1 MSRKGDPSR
10 FINRELSWL
19 EFNGRVLEEAR
30 DPTVPLLER
39 VRFLSI
45 TSSNLDEFFMVR
57 VGGLRMLAA
66 RGASRPD
73 ISGLTPRDQLAEI
86 GRRVHAMV
94 DEQYACLARELEP
107 AMERASIRRIP
118 WDKATPAQAAHVG
131 RIFEQEIL
139 PLLTPRAIDPDQ
151 EFPMIAGLTLHLAVR
166 LHRTVAAAGAPAGEG
181 WAVVAI
187 PRTLS
192 RFYTVPTEN
201 AYHYV
206 LAEDIIR
213 GHLDR
218 LFPGCE
224 ILDTAVFRITRN
236 ADMSVVEDLAA
247 DLLSRMQDVLV
258 ARRESDCVR
267 LEIEAGAA
275 PKLTGWLRRSL
286 DADEAQVY
294 RVPGP
299 LALSSWFG
307 FGDMQGF
314 ESLKSEPWPPQPS
327 PLVPKG
333 ESMFDL
339 LDRRDVILYAPFES
353 YDPVVRFVE
362 EAAADPNVLAIKQIL
377 YRTSK
382 NSPIVAALA
391 RAAADGK
398 QVTALVELKARFDE
412 ARNIEWARAL
422 ERAGVQV
429 IYGIRGF
436 KTHAKVCLVVRREPQ
451 GIRRYVHY
459 STGNYNEMT
468 ARVYCDISLMTAAED
483 CGADASAFFNTITG
497 ITQPGA
503 YRRIE
508 AAPLGLRRK
517 VLDLIEGEVQ
527 RCKQGRPA
535 RIIVKVNS
543 LADPE
548 LIDALYRAS
557 QAGVPVDCMVRGICC
572 LRPGVKKLS
581 ENIRVFSVVDRFL
594 EHARILYCHQDGDP
608 ALFISSADWMLRNLD
623 KRIELLVEVVDP
635 ACRKVLTRV
644 LDVCLADNVK
654 ARRLRPDGSYE
665 RVKPVPKA
673 KPLRSQAALY
683 DAARRAAKSAEDSG
697 KAIFV
702 PHRPTKAR

>member
-1 MSRKGDPSR
+1 MSRQGDPSR
-10 FINRELSWL
+10 FLNRELSWL
-19 EFNGRVLEEAR
+19 EFNGRVLEEAC
-30 DPTVPLLER
+30 DDAVPLLER
-39 VRFLSI
+39 VRFLAI
-45 TSSNLDEFFMVR
+45 TASNLDEFFMVR
-57 VGGLRMLAA
+57 VGGLRMLAD
-66 RGASRPD
+66 RGRSRRD
-73 ISGLTPRDQLAEI
+73 ISGLTPRDQLSEI
-86 GRRVHAMV
+86 GRRVHDMV
-94 DEQYACLARELEP
+94 DRQYACLDRELEP
-107 AMERASIRRIP
+107 ALERASIRRIP
-118 WDKATPAQAAHVG
+118 WNRTTSEHAAHLG
-131 RIFEQEIL
+131 RIFEQELL

-151 EFPMIAGLTLHLAVR
+151 EFPLIPGLTLHLAVR
-166 LHRTVAAAGAPAGEG
+166 LRRDGPAAGASPGEG
-181 WAVVAI
+181 WAVVGI

-192 RFYTVPTEN
+192 RFYTVPAEA

-206 LAEDIIR
+206 LVEDIVR

-247 DLLSRMQDVLV
+247 DLLARMQDVLV

-267 LEIEAGAA
+267 LEIEAGAD
-275 PKLTGWLRRSL
+275 PRMTGWLRRRL
-286 DADEAQVY
+286 EADEAQVY

-307 FGDMQGF
+307 FGDLHGF
-314 ESLKSEPWPPQPS
+314 DALKSEPWPPQPS
-327 PLVPKG
+327 PLVPAR
-333 ESMFDL
+333 ESMFTL

-391 RAAADGK
+391 RAAAEGK

-451 GIRRYVHY
+451 GIRRYVHF

-468 ARVYCDISLMTAAED
+468 AQVYGDVSLMTAAED

-497 ITQPGA
+497 ITQPGP

-508 AAPLGLRRK
+508 AAPLGLRRR

-527 RCKQGRPA
+527 RCRQGRRA
-535 RIIVKVNS
+535 RIVVKVNS

-548 LIDALYRAS
+548 LIEALYRAS
-557 QAGVPVDCMVRGICC
+557 QAGVKVDCLVRGICC
-572 LRPGVKKLS
+572 LRPGVKKFS

-594 EHARILYCHQDGDP
+594 EHARILYFHQDGDP
-608 ALFISSADWMLRNLD
+608 ALFISSADWMPRNLD
-623 KRIELLVEVVDP
+623 KRIELLVAVVDP
-635 ACRKVLTRV
+635 ACRKYLTRV
-644 LDVCLADNVK
+644 LDTCLADNVK
-654 ARRLRPDGSYE
+654 ARRLRPDGTYE
-665 RVKPVPKA
+665 RVKPTPRT

-683 DAARRAAKSAEDSG
+683 DDARRAAKSAEDSG
-697 KAIFV
+697 KAVFV
-702 PHRPTKAR
+702 PHRPAKVG

>member
-1 MSRKGDPSR
+1 MSRKDPSFR
-10 FINRELSWL
+10 YLNRELSWL

-30 DPTVPLLER
+30 DPAVPLLER
-39 VRFLSI
+39 VRFLAI

-57 VGGLRMLAA
+57 VGGLRMLSD
-66 RGASRPD
+66 RGAHRKD
-73 ISGLTPRDQLAEI
+73 ISGLTPRGQLLEI

-94 DEQYACLARELEP
+94 DEQYACLARDLDP
-107 AMERASIRRIP
+107 ALERAAIRRIP
-118 WDKATPAQAAHVG
+118 WDKTTPEQSIHLD

-139 PLLTPRAIDPDQ
+139 PLLTPRAIDPEQ

-166 LHRTVAAAGAPAGEG
+166 LRRAEAATGAPAGEG

-192 RFYTVPTEN
+192 RFYTVPAED

-206 LAEDIIR
+206 LAEDLIR

-224 ILDTAVFRITRN
+224 ILETAIFRITRN

-247 DLLSRMQDVLV
+247 DLLARMQEVLV

-267 LEIEAGAA
+267 LEIEAGAD
-275 PKLTGWLRRSL
+275 PKLAGWLRRRL

-299 LALSSWFG
+299 LALSAWFG

-314 ESLKSEPWPPQPS
+314 ESLKSEPRPPQPS
-327 PLVPKG
+327 PLVPRG
-333 ESMFDL
+333 EPMFDL

-353 YDPVVRFVE
+353 YDPVVAFVE

-422 ERAGVQV
+422 EHAGVQV

-451 GIRRYVHY
+451 GIRRYVHF

-468 ARVYCDISLMTAAED
+468 ARIYADISLLTAAED
-483 CGADASAFFNTITG
+483 YGADASAFFNTITG
-497 ITQPGA
+497 ITQPGSL
-503 YRRIE
+503 RRLE
-508 AAPLGLRRK
+508 AAPLGLRRRA
-517 VLDLIEGEVQ
+517 LDLIEGEIH

-535 RIIVKVNS
+535 RIVVKVNS

-557 QAGVPVDCMVRGICC
+557 QAGVPVDLLVRGICC
-572 LRPGVKKLS
+572 LRPGVPGLS
-581 ENIRVFSVVDRFL
+581 EKIRVFSVVDRFL
-594 EHARILYCHQDGDP
+594 EHARILYFHQDGDP
-608 ALFISSADWMLRNLD
+608 ALFISSADWMPRNLD
-623 KRIELLVEVVDP
+623 KRIELLIEVVDP
-635 ACRKVLTRV
+635 ACRKYLTRV
-644 LDVCLADNVK
+644 LDVCLADTVK
-654 ARRLRPDGSYE
+654 ARRLLPDGSYE
-665 RVKPVPKA
+665 RVRPAPKA
-673 KPLRSQAALY
+673 KPVRSQQALY
-683 DAARRAAKSAEDSG
+683 EAARRAAKAAEDSG
-697 KAIFV
+697 KAVFV

>member
-1 MSRKGDPSR
+1 MSRKSDASR

-19 EFNGRVLEEAR
+19 EFNERVLEEAC
-30 DPTVPLLER
+30 DPSVPLLER
-39 VRFLSI
+39 VRFLAI
-45 TSSNLDEFFMVR
+45 TASNLDEFFMVR

-66 RGASRPD
+66 RGASRRD
-73 ISGLTPRDQLAEI
+73 ISGMTVREQLAEI
-86 GRRVHAMV
+86 SRRVHRMV
-94 DEQYACLARELEP
+94 DAQHACLDRELEP
-107 AMERASIRRIP
+107 RLERAAIRRVA
-118 WDKATPAQAAHVG
+118 WERTTGEQAGHLA

-139 PLLTPRAIDPDQ
+139 PLLTPRAIDPEQ

-166 LHRTVAAAGAPAGEG
+166 LKRAAPAAGAPAGEG

-192 RFYTVPTEN
+192 RFYTVPAEG

-206 LAEDIIR
+206 LVEDIVR
-213 GHLDR
+213 GHLAR

-224 ILDTAVFRITRN
+224 ILDTAVFRVTRN

-247 DLLSRMQDVLV
+247 DLLARMQDVLV

-267 LEIEAGAA
+267 LEIEAGTDPRLA
-275 PKLTGWLRRSL
+275 GWLRRQL
-286 DADEAQVY
+286 EADEAQVY

-299 LALSSWFG
+299 LALSAWFG
-307 FGDMQGF
+307 FGDLQGF
-314 ESLKSEPWPPQPS
+314 DALKSEPWPPQPS

-333 ESMFDL
+333 EPLFDV

-412 ARNIEWARAL
+412 ARNIDWARAL

-429 IYGIRGF
+429 IYGIRGL

-459 STGNYNEMT
+459 GTGNYNEMT
-468 ARVYCDISLMTAAED
+468 ARVYADVSLMTAAD
-483 CGADASAFFNTITG
+483 DYGADASAFFNTITG
-497 ITQPGA
+497 ITQPGP

-508 AAPLGLRRK
+508 AAPLGLRRRL
-517 VLDLIEGEVQ
+517 LDLVEGEIQ
-527 RCKQGRPA
+527 RCRQGRPA
-535 RIIVKVNS
+535 RIVVKVNS

-548 LIDALYRAS
+548 LIEALYRAS
-557 QAGVPVDCMVRGICC
+557 QAGVTVDCLVRGICC

-581 ENIRVFSVVDRFL
+581 ETIRVFSVVDRFL
-594 EHARILYCHQDGDP
+594 EHARILYFHQDGDP
-608 ALFISSADWMLRNLD
+608 ALLLSSADWMPRNLD

-635 ACRKVLTRV
+635 AARRFLGRI
-644 LDVCLADNVK
+644 LDTCLADNVK
-654 ARRLRPDGSYE
+654 ARRLRPDGTYE
-665 RVKPVPKA
+665 RVKPAPRA
-673 KPLRSQAALY
+673 KRLRSQEALY

-697 KAIFV
+697 KAVFV
-702 PHRPTKAR
+702 PHRPSGGR